1 MQRIAHGIARGTVMA
16 GLFAVAGLAVA
27 QAPQPLGGLKSGQR
41 PMPYAFV
48 LATGPQ
54 RGQTFCYICDT
65 ADKPAVIVFARSLS
79 EPLGKLTA
87 KLDQS
92 VGDAAVP
99 DLRGWLTLLTAGSQ
113 PGTETRLVEW
123 GRQHA
128 VRHLPMGVFEDEVG
142 PPAYLLSRQADVT
155 VVLFTHQKVA
165 ETFTF
170 KAGELTDER
179 AEDVVKA
186 LAKLK

>member
-1 MQRIAHGIARGTVMA
+1 MLRIAHGVGRWTFVA
-16 GLFAVAGLAVA
+16 GLIAVAGLAVA
-27 QAPQPLGGLKSGQR
+27 QAPQPLGGLKLGQR

-54 RGQTFCYICDT
+54 RGQTFCYICDP
-65 ADKPAVIVFARSLS
+65 ADKPAVIVFARPPS

-92 VGDAAVP
+92 VADAAVP
-99 DLRGWLTLLTAGSQ
+99 DLRGWLTLLTPGSQ

-128 VRHLPMGVFEDEVG
+128 VRHMPMGVFEDEVG
-142 PPAYLLSRQADVT
+142 P
-155 VVLFTHQKVA
+155 
-165 ETFTF
+165 
-170 KAGELTDER
+170 
-179 AEDVVKA
+179 
-186 LAKLK
+186 